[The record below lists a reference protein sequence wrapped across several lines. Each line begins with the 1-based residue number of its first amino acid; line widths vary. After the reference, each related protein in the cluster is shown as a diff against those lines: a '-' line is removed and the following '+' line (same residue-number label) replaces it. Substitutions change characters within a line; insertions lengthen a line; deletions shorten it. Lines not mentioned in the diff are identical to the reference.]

1 MTRDDLKMIQK
12 HTITAAFSTALG
24 FADGETI
31 AALQEDLTALNQM
44 VETSET
50 VTARNLVS
58 SAIMFHVTGDAV
70 HLRNAAD
77 YRDKVADFLLVGG
90 TN

>member
-1 MTRDDLKMIQK
+1 MTRDDLKTIQK
-12 HTITAAFSTALG
+12 HTILAAFTTTLG

-58 SAIMFHVTGDAV
+58 SAIMFHVTGDAE

-77 YRDKVADFLLVGG
+77 YRCKVADFLLVGG